1 MLTLSETQDHQ
12 AFGAFVAKE
21 CHRLH
26 ITLAVLRADCHMKQN
41 RIQDIKKGTI

>member
-1 MLTLSETQDHQ
+1 MLTLSETQDHL

-26 ITLAVLRADCHMKQN
+26 ITLAVLRADCQIKQN